1 MAENYLIH
9 LGFEG
14 VCVWVITTITT
25 VTTVTTVTAAAA
37 TALGAVGTVLLIC
50 LLVIKELSDSHGGAR
65 SQKLAR
71 NTVLVIIPLLFAF
84 AMIVLVTTMEVLK

>member
-1 MAENYLIH
+1 M
-9 LGFEG
+9 
-14 VCVWVITTITT
+14 ITTITT

-50 LLVIKELSDSHGGAR
+50 LLIVKELSDAHGGAR

-71 NTVLVIIPLLFAF
+71 NTVMVIMPLLFAF
-84 AMIVLVTTMEVLK
+84 ALIVFVKVGEVL

>member
-1 MAENYLIH
+1 M
-9 LGFEG
+9 
-14 VCVWVITTITT
+14 ITTITT
-25 VTTVTTVTAAAA
+25 VTTVTTVAAAAA

-65 SQKLAR
+65 SQKLAK

-84 AMIVLVTTMEVLK
+84 ATIVAVAIMGAII

>member
-1 MAENYLIH
+1 MMAENYLIH

-50 LLVIKELSDSHGGAR
+50 LLIVKELSDSHGGAR

-84 AMIVLVTTMEVLK
+84 ATIVGCKIAELI

>member
-1 MAENYLIH
+1 M
-9 LGFEG
+9 
-14 VCVWVITTITT
+14 ITTITT

-50 LLVIKELSDSHGGAR
+50 LLIVKELSDAHGGAR
-65 SQKLAR
+65 SQKLAK

-84 AMIVLVTTMEVLK
+84 AIIVGSKVVEVL

>member
-1 MAENYLIH
+1 M
-9 LGFEG
+9 
-14 VCVWVITTITT
+14 ITTITT

-50 LLVIKELSDSHGGAR
+50 LLIVKELSDSHGGAR

-84 AMIVLVTTMEVLK
+84 ATIVCVAVMGALQ

>member
-1 MAENYLIH
+1 M
-9 LGFEG
+9 
-14 VCVWVITTITT
+14 ITTITT

-50 LLVIKELSDSHGGAR
+50 LLIVKELSDSHGGAR

-71 NTVLVIIPLLFAF
+71 NTMLVIIPLLFAF
-84 AMIVLVTTMEVLK
+84 AMIVGCKITEVI

>member
-1 MAENYLIH
+1 M
-9 LGFEG
+9 
-14 VCVWVITTITT
+14 ITTITT

-50 LLVIKELSDSHGGAR
+50 LLIIKELSDSHGGAR
-65 SQKLAR
+65 SQKLAK

-84 AMIVLVTTMEVLK
+84 ATIVGCKIVEVI

>member
-1 MAENYLIH
+1 M
-9 LGFEG
+9 
-14 VCVWVITTITT
+14 ITTITT
-25 VTTVTTVTAAAA
+25 VTTITAAAA

-65 SQKLAR
+65 SQKLAK

-84 AMIVLVTTMEVLK
+84 AVVVAAAVLVVL

>member
-1 MAENYLIH
+1 M
-9 LGFEG
+9 
-14 VCVWVITTITT
+14 ITTITA

-50 LLVIKELSDSHGGAR
+50 LLIIKELSDSHGGAR

-71 NTVLVIIPLLFAF
+71 NTVLVIMPLLFAF
-84 AMIVLVTTMEVLK
+84 ALIVIVKIEEVL

>member
-1 MAENYLIH
+1 M
-9 LGFEG
+9 
-14 VCVWVITTITT
+14 ITTITT

-50 LLVIKELSDSHGGAR
+50 LLIVKELSDAHGGAR

-71 NTVLVIIPLLFAF
+71 NTMLTIIPLLFAF
-84 AMIVLVTTMEVLK
+84 AMIVGCKVLEVL

>member
-1 MAENYLIH
+1 M
-9 LGFEG
+9 
-14 VCVWVITTITT
+14 ITTITT

-50 LLVIKELSDSHGGAR
+50 LLIIKELSDSHGGAR

-71 NTVLVIIPLLFAF
+71 NTVLVIMPLLFAF
-84 AMIVLVTTMEVLK
+84 ATIVFVKLMEVL

>member
-1 MAENYLIH
+1 M
-9 LGFEG
+9 
-14 VCVWVITTITT
+14 ITTITT

-50 LLVIKELSDSHGGAR
+50 LLIIKELSDSHGGAR

-84 AMIVLVTTMEVLK
+84 AMIVFVKIVELI

>member
-1 MAENYLIH
+1 M
-9 LGFEG
+9 
-14 VCVWVITTITT
+14 ITTITT

-50 LLVIKELSDSHGGAR
+50 LLIIKELSDSHGGAR
-65 SQKLAR
+65 SQKLAK

-84 AMIVLVTTMEVLK
+84 AMIVTVTILGVLI